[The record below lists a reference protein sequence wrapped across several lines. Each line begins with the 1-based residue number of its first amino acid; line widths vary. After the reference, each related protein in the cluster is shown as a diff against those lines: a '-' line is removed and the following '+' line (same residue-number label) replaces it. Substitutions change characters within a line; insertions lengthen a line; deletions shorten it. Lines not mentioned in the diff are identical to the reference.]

1 MQAGC
6 IVKTQCEVKCVVK
19 NPYVSLQDVKTSGK
33 SRRWFVYLN
42 EVDYITADFVILS
55 GRNL

>member
-1 MQAGC
+1 M
-6 IVKTQCEVKCVVK
+6 VKTQCEVKCVVK
-19 NPYVSLQDVKTSGK
+19 NPYVSSQDVKTSGK

>member
-6 IVKTQCEVKCVVK
+6 IVKTHCEVKCVVK

-55 GRNL
+55 GRNM